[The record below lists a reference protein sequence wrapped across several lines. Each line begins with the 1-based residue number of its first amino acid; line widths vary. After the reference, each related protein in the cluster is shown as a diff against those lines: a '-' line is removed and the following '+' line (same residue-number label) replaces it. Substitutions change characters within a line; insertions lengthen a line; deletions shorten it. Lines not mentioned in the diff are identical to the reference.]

1 MADYD
6 NSHTVILFK
15 NKRKTEDWHAE
26 YEGTWTGESGEEFY
40 ATCKIKEGKGGK
52 KFMLVK
58 RGKPKAA
65 KQGQSAPQSK
75 PQSKPQSLYD
85 DPLSDEIP
93 F

>member
-1 MADYD
+1 MAEYD
-6 NSHTVILFK
+6 NSNSVILFK
-15 NKRKTEDWHAE
+15 NERKTEDWHAE
-26 YEGTWTGESGEEFY
+26 YEGTWTGENGEEFY

-58 RGKPKAA
+58 RWKLKAHKDGHT
-65 KQGQSAPQSK
+65 KQA

-85 DPLSDEIP
+85 DPLNDEIP